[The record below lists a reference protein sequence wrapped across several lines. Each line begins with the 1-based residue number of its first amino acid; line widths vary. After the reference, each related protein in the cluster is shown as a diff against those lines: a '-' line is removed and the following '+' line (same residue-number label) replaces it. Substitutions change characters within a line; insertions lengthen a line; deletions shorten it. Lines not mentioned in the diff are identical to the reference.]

1 MLQNWRPAVATITRH
16 SDNCVIKQTAS
27 GREVAGEV
35 MAFNEGRNLTVVM
48 NKSVKIMMTWN
59 GRMYEGRS
67 AGMDFTSAG
76 PTVSKT
82 QTGR

>member
-1 MLQNWRPAVATITRH
+1 VATITRH
-16 SDNCVIKQTAS
+16 SDTCTIKQVAS
-27 GREVAGEV
+27 GREVTGEI

-59 GRMYEGRS
+59 GRLYEGRS

-76 PTVSKT
+76 PAISKT
-82 QTGR
+82 QTGRG

>member
-1 MLQNWRPAVATITRH
+1 VATISRH
-16 SDNCVIKQTAS
+16 SNTCTIKQVAS
-27 GREVAGEV
+27 GREVTGEI

-67 AGMDFTSAG
+67 AGMDFVSDG
-76 PTVSKT
+76 PQVSKT

>member
-1 MLQNWRPAVATITRH
+1 VATIIRH
-16 SDNCVIKQTAS
+16 GDTCTIKQVAS
-27 GREVAGEV
+27 GREVTGEI

-48 NKSVKIMMTWN
+48 NKSVKVMMTWN

-67 AGMDFTSAG
+67 AGMDFTSNG
-76 PTVSKT
+76 PQVSKT

>member
-1 MLQNWRPAVATITRH
+1 MATILRH
-16 SDNCVIKQTAS
+16 SNTCVVKQATT
-27 GREVAGEV
+27 GREATGEI

>member
-1 MLQNWRPAVATITRH
+1 MATILRH
-16 SDNCVIKQTAS
+16 SNTCSIKQTAS
-27 GREVAGEV
+27 GREVTGEV

-76 PTVSKT
+76 PEVSRT